1 MKDLSYLN
9 KYLLKYKYYYII
21 GGIFILISTAFA
33 IVPATLIRETF
44 NLIENGF
51 QEYNEGNIDVKEE
64 ILGNVLFFAIAIIAA
79 AVFRGLFMYM
89 MRQTMIV
96 ASRKIEYDLKNE
108 IFFHY
113 QTLPLSFYKNNNTGD
128 LMNRISEDVG
138 KVRMYLGPAL
148 MYGLNVIILMVM
160 VIPFM
165 FYINFNLAF
174 YSLIPLP
181 FLVVCIYLV
190 QNIINIRSEEIQ
202 ISLSNLST
210 YVQESFSGIRLIKSF
225 VREINFENV
234 FKSKSIDY
242 KDKSVNLQYVLAL
255 FFPIII
261 TLIGMSII
269 ITVYIGAIEVFE
281 GNLSIGNIAEFL
293 IYVYL
298 LTWPVTALGWI
309 TSIIQRASA
318 SQRRINEFLEQK
330 TDILSNKK
338 EKINLLGKIEF
349 KNVSFRY
356 PDTNIHGMK
365 DISFKIN
372 PGESLG
378 IIGATGS
385 GKSTISNSI
394 MRLFDVD
401 KGKILFD
408 DIDIKNLD
416 IQHFRRQIGY
426 VPQDVFLF
434 SDTITNNILFGSES
448 KNYENV
454 RDAAAN
460 ADLMRNINSF
470 PEKFETKIGERG
482 ITLSGGQKQRISI
495 ARAII
500 KEPKILILDDCLSA
514 VDTKTENIILE
525 NLKKIMLNKTSI
537 IISHRISS
545 VKLAK
550 KIIVIDDG
558 KIIETGNHKNL
569 IDKRGYYFD
578 LYNQQ
583 LEKRKRT
590 KLIYNILILHLVK
603 FSIKTIFF

>member
-44 NLIENGF
+44 NLIESGF

-338 EKINLLGKIEF
+338 EKIDLLGKIEF

-583 LEKRKRT
+583 LEKE
-590 KLIYNILILHLVK
+590 NV
-603 FSIKTIFF
+603 

>member
-44 NLIENGF
+44 NLIESGF
-51 QEYNEGNIDVKEE
+51 QEYNEGNIYVKEE

-330 TDILSNKK
+330 TDIISNKK
-338 EKINLLGKIEF
+338 EKIDLLGKIEF

-583 LEKRKRT
+583 LEKENVR
-590 KLIYNILILHLVK
+590 N
-603 FSIKTIFF
+603 

>member
-9 KYLLKYKYYYII
+9 KYLLKYKYYYTI
-21 GGIFILISTAFA
+21 GGVFILISTAFA

-44 NLIENGF
+44 NLIENGYK
-51 QEYNEGNIDVKEE
+51 EYSLGNALAKKE
-64 ILGNVLFFAIAIIAA
+64 ILKEVLFYSSAIIVAA
-79 AVFRGLFMYM
+79 IIRGFFMYM

-108 IFFHY
+108 IFYHY
-113 QTLPLSFYKNNNTGD
+113 QTLPLKFYKNNNTGD
-128 LMNRISEDVG
+128 LMNRISEDVS

-148 MYGLNVIILMVM
+148 MYGMNVTILMLM

-174 YSLIPLP
+174 YSLMPLP
-181 FLVVCIYLV
+181 LLVVSIYLV
-190 QNIINIRSEEIQ
+190 QNIINKRSEQIQ
-202 ISLSNLST
+202 ESLSNLST
-210 YVQESFSGIRLIKSF
+210 YVQETFSGIRLIQSF
-225 VREINFENV
+225 VREINFEKV
-234 FKSKSIDY
+234 FSEKSKEYKNKSIG
-242 KDKSVNLQYVLAL
+242 LQFVLAL
-255 FFPIII
+255 FFPVIM
-261 TLIGMSII
+261 TLIGLSII
-269 ITVYIGAIEVFE
+269 ITVYVGALEVFD

-318 SQRRINEFLEQK
+318 SQKRINEFLKESS
-330 TDILSNKK
+330 DIISSENKR
-338 EKINLLGKIEF
+338 IILQGKIEF
-349 KNVSFRY
+349 KNVFFKYSDTRIQGMENVSF
-356 PDTNIHGMK
+356 TIK
-365 DISFKIN
+365 

-378 IIGATGS
+378 IIGSTGS
-385 GKSTISNSI
+385 GKSTIANSI
-394 MRLFDVD
+394 LRLFDID
-401 KGKILFD
+401 KGQILFD
-408 DIDIKNLD
+408 DTDIKQLD
-416 IQHFRRQIGY
+416 ISHLRKQIGY

-434 SDTITNNILFGSES
+434 SDTIKNNILFGTENKSFESVKKASE
-448 KNYENV
+448 
-454 RDAAAN
+454 N
-460 ADLMRNINSF
+460 ADLLRNINSF

-482 ITLSGGQKQRISI
+482 ITLSGGQKQRVSI

-525 NLKKIMLNKTSI
+525 NMKKIMMNKTSI

-550 KIIVIDDG
+550 KIIVIDSG
-558 KIIETGNHKNL
+558 KIIEEGNHKNL
-569 IDKRGYYFD
+569 LEREGVYFD

-583 LEKRKRT
+583 LESEKQ
-590 KLIYNILILHLVK
+590 L
-603 FSIKTIFF
+603 

>member
-33 IVPATLIRETF
+33 IIPATLIRETF
-44 NLIENGF
+44 NLIESGF

-330 TDILSNKK
+330 TDIISNKK

-583 LEKRKRT
+583 LEKENVR
-590 KLIYNILILHLVK
+590 N
-603 FSIKTIFF
+603 

>member
-44 NLIENGF
+44 NLIESGF
-51 QEYNEGNIDVKEE
+51 QEYNEGNIYVKDE

-202 ISLSNLST
+202 VSLSNLST
-210 YVQESFSGIRLIKSF
+210 YVQESFSGIRIIKSF

-234 FKSKSIDY
+234 FKSKSVDY

-318 SQRRINEFLEQK
+318 SQRRINEFLEQQ

-338 EKINLLGKIEF
+338 EKIDLLGKIEF

-408 DIDIKNLD
+408 DTDIKNLD

-434 SDTITNNILFGSES
+434 SDTITNNILFGSEN

-454 RDAAAN
+454 RDAAVN

-525 NLKKIMLNKTSI
+525 NLKKIMLDKTSI

-583 LEKRKRT
+583 LEKE
-590 KLIYNILILHLVK
+590 NMQN
-603 FSIKTIFF
+603 

>member
-44 NLIENGF
+44 NLIESGF
-51 QEYNEGNIDVKEE
+51 QEYNEGNIYVKDE

-202 ISLSNLST
+202 VSLSNLST

-242 KDKSVNLQYVLAL
+242 KDKSVNLQFVLAL

-269 ITVYIGAIEVFE
+269 ITVYTGAIEVFE

-338 EKINLLGKIEF
+338 EKIDLLGKIEF

-394 MRLFDVD
+394 MRLFDID

-408 DIDIKNLD
+408 DTDIKNLD

-434 SDTITNNILFGSES
+434 SDTITNNILFGSEN
-448 KNYENV
+448 KNYGNV
-454 RDAAAN
+454 KDAAVN

-525 NLKKIMLNKTSI
+525 NLKKIMLDKTSI

-569 IDKRGYYFD
+569 IDKKGYYFE

-583 LEKRKRT
+583 LEKE
-590 KLIYNILILHLVK
+590 NIRN
-603 FSIKTIFF
+603 